1 MSRTDEELD
10 HPATAGTLR
19 RGGPSLRNRLGF
31 RGAAVAVAV
40 VAAATAVVVALA
52 LLQRTPGEVELVDQA
67 TPPEEP
73 EPTHDGEGAVPQRG
87 AVGAGD
93 PPPDPVG
100 TDEPRAIEEPEA
112 EPSPVAEPPPVAEP
126 APAAQPAAI
135 EVRDERLYLLDAE
148 GQVLRTLRDEHDG
161 SQEYT
166 LRNAALRPGST
177 TRDLAVAFVEGYMA
191 GTLQVLVVRDG
202 GEPEVAALTTVDYE
216 QHDQQ
221 PVALPAGVWSP
232 DGAVLAWLEPDAANR
247 PVLHGR
253 RWSGTGAAGDA
264 TPPGGLAVDPD
275 GLLQADG
282 TRGLELLGW
291 HDGPAELLSARGY
304 HPLEG
309 GAERRYRITVTR
321 ADGRLQAAALA
332 RD

>member
-1 MSRTDEELD
+1 MGRTDEELD
-10 HPATAGTLR
+10 RPMTVGSRRAGW
-19 RGGPSLRNRLGF
+19 PSLRERLGP
-31 RGAAVAVAV
+31 RGTAVAV
-40 VAAATAVVVALA
+40 VVVAAAAAAVVALA
-52 LLQRTPGEVELVDQA
+52 LSQRTPSEVEFADQP

-73 EPTHDGEGAVPQRG
+73 DPVLDGQGPLPRRD

-100 TDEPRAIEEPEA
+100 AEEPPAIEEPA
-112 EPSPVAEPPPVAEP
+112 P
-126 APAAQPAAI
+126 APAPEPAPAAI
-135 EVRDERLYLLDAE
+135 EVRDERLYLVDAE
-148 GQVLRTLRDEHDG
+148 GHVLRILRDAHDG

-166 LRNAALRPGST
+166 LRNATLRPGST
-177 TRDLAVAFVEGYMA
+177 TRDLAVAFVEGYMT

-202 GEPEVAALTTVDYE
+202 GEPEVAVLTTVDYE

-221 PVALPAGVWSP
+221 PVALPAAVWSP

-253 RWSGTGAAGDA
+253 RWSASGAAGDA

-282 TRGLELLGW
+282 SRGLELLGW
-291 HDGPAELLSARGY
+291 HDGPAELLTARGY

-309 GAERRYRITVTR
+309 GAGRRYRITVTR
-321 ADGRLQAAALA
+321 SDGQLQGAALA